1 MAVSGDRGL
10 VIVTG
15 AGGHIGREVCRLL
28 KATDRDVLAVDVDSG
43 AAKDLVVCDLRAK
56 DQVSSLFRG
65 RPVRTVIH
73 LAAILPSAFLRDP
86 FAGVDV
92 NLVGCFELLRQA
104 VTAGVKR
111 FVFASSM
118 SVYGALRSESP
129 VTEENPAVPDDPY
142 GASKRVVEV
151 VGETLARARQ
161 IEFVSLRIARVVGP
175 GIKKSSSPWRS
186 EIFERSGGLEAIR
199 ISFPP
204 DARLSLVHA
213 EDVGRMLVRLAEA
226 QQARHTIYNTPAEIW
241 EAERLKDLIEKATGV
256 RVELDGAGVHGGP
269 ICDGARFAEEFG
281 FQIRGLRERLLIR
294 EASN

>member
-1 MAVSGDRGL
+1 
-10 VIVTG
+10 
-15 AGGHIGREVCRLL
+15 
-28 KATDRDVLAVDVDSG
+28 
-43 AAKDLVVCDLRAK
+43 
-56 DQVSSLFRG
+56 
-65 RPVRTVIH
+65 
-73 LAAILPSAFLRDP
+73 
-86 FAGVDV
+86 
-92 NLVGCFELLRQA
+92 

-226 QQARHTIYNTPAEIW
+226 KQARHTIYNTPAEIW
-241 EAERLKDLIEKATGV
+241 EAGRLKDLIERRRGCVWSWTA
-256 RVELDGAGVHGGP
+256 RAFMA
-269 ICDGARFAEEFG
+269 ARFAMG
-281 FQIRGLRERLLIR
+281 RGSLR
-294 EASN
+294 SSDFKFVGCGSDC

>member
-1 MAVSGDRGL
+1 M
-10 VIVTG
+10 
-15 AGGHIGREVCRLL
+15 
-28 KATDRDVLAVDVDSG
+28 
-43 AAKDLVVCDLRAK
+43 
-56 DQVSSLFRG
+56 
-65 RPVRTVIH
+65 
-73 LAAILPSAFLRDP
+73 
-86 FAGVDV
+86 
-92 NLVGCFELLRQA
+92 
-104 VTAGVKR
+104 
-111 FVFASSM
+111 
-118 SVYGALRSESP
+118 
-129 VTEENPAVPDDPY
+129 
-142 GASKRVVEV
+142 
-151 VGETLARARQ
+151 
-161 IEFVSLRIARVVGP
+161 VGP